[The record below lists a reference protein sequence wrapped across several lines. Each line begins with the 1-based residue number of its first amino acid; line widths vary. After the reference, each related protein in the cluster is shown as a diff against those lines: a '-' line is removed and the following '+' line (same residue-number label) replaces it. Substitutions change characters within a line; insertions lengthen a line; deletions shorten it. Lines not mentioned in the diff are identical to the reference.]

1 MLLPDVT
8 TPDITPLTFRTT
20 LACFATGV
28 TVVTTA
34 MGDGLLENDG
44 LVHGMTANAF
54 SSVSLDPPLVLLA
67 IACQSHMHAFLQH
80 SDRFGISILAEDQAH
95 LARHYAGKHR
105 QQELDVAFERDHGYP
120 LIPGALAHLIC
131 RVWNTY
137 EAGDH
142 TLFLGRVEFLQ
153 RCTENRS
160 PLLFYHSSYEALAGK
175 EAAER
180 ITL

>member
-1 MLLPDVT
+1 LLSDVT
-8 TPDITPLTFRTT
+8 PPDISPLRFRNI

-34 MGDGLLENDG
+34 MGDGLLDNDG

-67 IACQSHMHAFLQH
+67 IACHSRMHACLQH
-80 SDRFGISILAEDQAH
+80 SDRFGISILAQDQAH
-95 LARHYAGKHR
+95 LARHFAGQHR
-105 QQELDVAFERDHGYP
+105 ERELGVAFARDHGYP

-131 RVWNTY
+131 RVWKAY

-153 RCTENRS
+153 HCTDAHRS
-160 PLLFYHSSYEALAGK
+160 PLLFYRSSYEALAGK